1 MVATLSA
8 TDPDTASDLLVWSIP
23 TGLAGGADADEF
35 TLSSSGV
42 LTFEAGKDYESP
54 DDADA
59 DGTYGVVVQV
69 SDGVEWSLSGDD
81 SDDFAID
88 GGVLRFAATPDYE
101 EHTPAA

>member
-23 TGLAGGADADEF
+23 TGLAGGADADKF

-69 SDGVEWSLSGDD
+69 SE
-81 SDDFAID
+81 
-88 GGVLRFAATPDYE
+88 
-101 EHTPAA
+101 